1 MSLTTLE
8 NQLSR
13 LNILPNALN
22 WRGGWNVSD
31 QYYRNDV
38 VISPNDGYGYIL
50 TITALQGGVDP
61 AGNLADWIGI
71 APATG
76 GGINSIIAGAGISI
90 DNTNP
95 QIPII
100 GNTGI
105 ITATAGLGLVNNGTA
120 ANEPEFDNTGV
131 LSLAVAPASGLAL
144 SGTAANP
151 ILSNTGLLTL
161 LASNGVVNAATAQ
174 APSLENTMN
183 TALYKLPSGGAFVA
197 SGPHSYGGPAIEIGR
212 FTIPA
217 DAVPGSTALLYV
229 KGWGL
234 NNWNTTSPTGL
245 MEYSSY
251 FSKTVGPTMAFTGY
265 APFGFTDNG
274 PPTNPSF
281 VVPSSIVNG
290 VPHFSANQNPRDYVQ
305 QPLWIALLQINPNET
320 VYAVTRVETSSI
332 TFEDPSITAPYLFYL
347 KQ

>member
-22 WRGGWNVSD
+22 WRGGWSVSD

-50 TITALQGGVDP
+50 TVTSLQGGVDP

-76 GGINSIIAGAGISI
+76 GGINSIVAGAGISI

-95 QIPII
+95 QIPVVN
-100 GNTGI
+100 NTGVL
-105 ITATAGLGLVNNGTA
+105 TAVAGLGLTNIGSST
-120 ANEPEFDNTGV
+120 EPEFDNNGV

-144 SGTAANP
+144 SGTLENP
-151 ILSNTGLLTL
+151 ILSSTGLFTL
-161 LASNGVVNAATAQ
+161 LASNGIVNAATAQ
-174 APSLENTMN
+174 DPSLENTRN
-183 TALYKLPSGGAFVA
+183 TALYTLPSGGAFIA
-197 SGPHSYGGPAIEIGR
+197 PGPHSYGSGAAIEIGR

-217 DAVPGSTALLYV
+217 DAVPNSTALLYV

-251 FSKTVGPTMAFTGY
+251 FSRTVGSSMAFTGY
-265 APFGFTDNG
+265 DPFGFIDNG

-281 VVPSSIVNG
+281 VVPSSILNG

-305 QPLWIALLQINPNET
+305 QPLWIALLQINPSET